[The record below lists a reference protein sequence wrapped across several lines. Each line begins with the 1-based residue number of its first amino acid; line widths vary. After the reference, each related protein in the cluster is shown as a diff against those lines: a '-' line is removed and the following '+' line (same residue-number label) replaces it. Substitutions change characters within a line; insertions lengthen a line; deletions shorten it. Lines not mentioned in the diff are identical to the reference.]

1 MAQLVDY
8 AWTKPTPAQIIAAG
22 YEGVLRYL
30 STDSSK
36 NLTPGERDALLD
48 AGLSIGLVWET
59 TATRAGQGYVAGQH
73 DVQAA
78 EAQAAALGYPMGC
91 PIFYAVDYD
100 AAPAAVVPYF
110 QGVQGLARWPVGV
123 YGSANVIEAVP
134 AMWKWQTTAWSHGRV
149 SPRAHLYQTLL
160 PSLAGCDLNKVL
172 SPVPLWSHAAGSSG
186 GIVAGGVSVPGVPT
200 FPTTT
205 STTTAPIAKPVQ
217 EDPMFTIS
225 APNRGQSLIGA
236 GYYRWLQTA
245 EEVEAASSI
254 STVLEGNDRQFDLWR
269 SIALD
274 GVGAHDLSSND
285 PATLAAAIAAL
296 IPPTIAAQT
305 VALLSAKLSA

>member
-1 MAQLVDY
+1 MAQLIDY

-30 STDSSK
+30 SLDSSK

-100 AAPAAVVPYF
+100 TPAASVLPYF
-110 QGVQGLARWPVGV
+110 QGVAGLARWPVGV
-123 YGSANVIEAVP
+123 YGSANVVEAVP
-134 AMWKWQTTAWSHGRV
+134 VPWKWQTVAWSHSRV
-149 SPRAHLYQTLL
+149 SQRAHLYQTTI
-160 PSLAGCDLNKVL
+160 PTLAGCDLNKVL

-186 GIVAGGVSVPGVPT
+186 GIVAGGVSIPGVPV

-205 STTTAPIAKPVQ
+205 STTTVPTVKPVQ
-217 EDPMFTIS
+217 EDPMFIIS
-225 APNRGQSLIGA
+225 SPGRGQSLIGP

-245 EEVEAASSI
+245 EEVDAARDVA
-254 STVLEGNDRQFDLWR
+254 TVLEGNDRQFDLWR

-274 GVGAHDLSSND
+274 GVGAHDLSSSD

-305 VALLSAKLSA
+305 VALLSAKLAA